1 MRLRSAQAPR
11 RSSATRPFCA
21 PGVSA
26 LCVLGFGELA
36 GIPRA
41 RCTASSNAAH
51 DALYDALYKE
61 GGILGTYKE
70 RHTNTNGHTNVDV

>member
-1 MRLRSAQAPR
+1 MRPRSAPAPR

-26 LCVLGFGELA
+26 LCLLGFGELA

-51 DALYDALYKE
+51 DALYEALYKE
-61 GGILGTYKE
+61 GGILGTRNY
-70 RHTNTNGHTNVDV
+70 TQIQTDTPT